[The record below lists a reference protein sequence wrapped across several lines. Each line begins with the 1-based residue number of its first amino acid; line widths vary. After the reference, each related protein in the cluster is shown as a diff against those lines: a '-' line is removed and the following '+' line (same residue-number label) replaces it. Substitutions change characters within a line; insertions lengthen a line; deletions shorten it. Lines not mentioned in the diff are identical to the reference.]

1 MSNTSSSSKVPIGLK
16 IAFGAGMFA
25 NQMFPAILGI
35 FMVVLVE
42 DLKFTGLMWAMIYLF
57 PRLFDAITDP
67 IMGLGGNPA
76 SKELGERPS
85 ADQVK
90 EEDLSWEDPGDPTP
104 TNR

>member
-1 MSNTSSSSKVPIGLK
+1 
-16 IAFGAGMFA
+16 
-25 NQMFPAILGI
+25 
-35 FMVVLVE
+35 
-42 DLKFTGLMWAMIYLF
+42 MIVSDQKYYFSL
-57 PRLFDAITDP
+57 ITDP

-76 SKELGERPS
+76 SKELGARPS